1 MSMSMMMGVREVV
14 DLVFKAKADM
24 KIGNICFKAGDPV
37 WYFTTAKTSGL
48 EGGSTQTYATGK
60 KYKYILDLYKRI
72 KIYFNSNKLLV

>member
-48 EGGSTQTYATGK
+48 EGGSTQTYATGGRGNNRL
-60 KYKYILDLYKRI
+60 IAWEGDLI
-72 KIYFNSNKLLV
+72 KSLVA